1 MSGPGSRPSP
11 RAPSDRR
18 VMGTGGDMMLVRVML
33 GALLLLLVIGA
44 LIGALERVAPD
55 PSRRYTSMPRTA
67 PVEGLPDPEHPS
79 PPCFS
84 P

>member
-1 MSGPGSRPSP
+1 
-11 RAPSDRR
+11 
-18 VMGTGGDMMLVRVML
+18 MLVRALL
-33 GALLLLLVIGA
+33 GALLLLFMIGA
-44 LIGALERVAPD
+44 LIGALELAAPN